1 MLLLQ
6 LPFSLLD
13 IAFNLC
19 ACKQTTQPPDSLL
32 QVLSQVLVPPLVQ
45 EYTMVRDEWLKQ
57 KLWKEEPFI
66 EVLNPGCD
74 EAMTAKTV
82 KALDHFLEM

>member
-1 MLLLQ
+1 MM
-6 LPFSLLD
+6 
-13 IAFNLC
+13 
-19 ACKQTTQPPDSLL
+19 

-45 EYTMVRDEWLKQ
+45 EYIRVRDEWLKQ
-57 KLWKEEPFI
+57 KLWKEEAFN

-74 EAMTAKTV
+74 EVMTAKTI